1 MEHTQKGLGL
11 LWGPDTAILSC
22 LVSRP
27 GWKVE
32 MNSFRS
38 CPHQTHTNRVSPT
51 IFGLKSQCLLW
62 ANVMGSPYSV
72 SQHS

>member
-38 CPHQTHTNRVSPT
+38 CPHQTHTYRVSPS
-51 IFGLKSQCLLW
+51 IPESW
-62 ANVMGSPYSV
+62 SHIPVMPSPPGWV
-72 SQHS
+72 AHVTLF